1 MKYGIL
7 RKRKEDGMRLFIDK
21 DMSLVAKFGEY
32 TSAEYFHQKLG
43 YIQLPKHKED
53 ELIEIKWQ
61 SFNTELI
68 NKIEILIKEALANEQ
83 SQFEIDDVKPL
94 IDEKQRQLQEERKQR
109 RRSYDV
115 EEKLCDIMLER
126 SVK

>member
-1 MKYGIL
+1 
-7 RKRKEDGMRLFIDK
+7 MRLFIDK
-21 DMSLVAKFGEY
+21 DMNLVVKFGEY
-32 TSAEYFHQKLG
+32 TSAEYFHQKNG

-68 NKIEILIKEALANEQ
+68 NKIEILIKEALASEQ
-83 SQFEIDDVKPL
+83 SQFEVDDVKPL

>member
-1 MKYGIL
+1 
-7 RKRKEDGMRLFIDK
+7 MRLFIDK
-21 DMSLVAKFGEY
+21 DMNLVAKFGEY
-32 TSAEYFHQKLG
+32 TSAEYFHQKNG

-68 NKIEILIKEALANEQ
+68 NKIEILIKEALASEQ
-83 SQFEIDDVKPL
+83 SQFEVDDVKPL
-94 IDEKQRQLQEERKQR
+94 IDEKQRQVEEERKQR
-109 RRSYDV
+109 RQSYDV
-115 EEKLCDIMLER
+115 EEKLCEIMLER

>member
-1 MKYGIL
+1 
-7 RKRKEDGMRLFIDK
+7 MRLFIDK
-21 DMSLVAKFGEY
+21 DMNLVAKFGEY
-32 TSAEYFHQKLG
+32 TSAEYFHQKNG

-68 NKIEILIKEALANEQ
+68 NKIEILIKEALASEQ
-83 SQFEIDDVKPL
+83 SQFEVDDVKPL
-94 IDEKQRQLQEERKQR
+94 IDEKQRQVEEERKQR

-126 SVK
+126 AANE

>member
-1 MKYGIL
+1 
-7 RKRKEDGMRLFIDK
+7 MRLFIDK
-21 DMSLVAKFGEY
+21 DMNLVAKFGEY

-43 YIQLPKHKED
+43 YIQLPKYKED

-61 SFNTELI
+61 SFTTEMV
-68 NKIEILIKEALANEQ
+68 NNIEILIKEALANEQ
-83 SQFEIDDVKPL
+83 SQFETDDVKAL
-94 IDEKQRQLQEERKQR
+94 IEEKQRQVQEERKQR
-109 RRSYDV
+109 RQSYDV

>member
-1 MKYGIL
+1 
-7 RKRKEDGMRLFIDK
+7 MRLFIDK
-21 DMSLVAKFGEY
+21 DMNLVAKFGEY
-32 TSAEYFHQKLG
+32 TSAEYFHQKNG

-83 SQFEIDDVKPL
+83 SQFEVDDVKPL

-126 SVK
+126 SVR

>member
-1 MKYGIL
+1 
-7 RKRKEDGMRLFIDK
+7 MRAFIDK
-21 DMSLVAKFGEY
+21 DMNLVVKFGEY
-32 TSAEYFHQKLG
+32 TSAEYFHQKFG

-68 NKIEILIKEALANEQ
+68 NKIEILIKEALASEQ
-83 SQFEIDDVKPL
+83 SQFEVDDVKPL
-94 IDEKQRQLQEERKQR
+94 IDEKRRQLQEERKQR

-126 SVK
+126 AANE

>member
-1 MKYGIL
+1 
-7 RKRKEDGMRLFIDK
+7 MRLFIDK
-21 DMSLVAKFGEY
+21 DMNLVAKFGEY
-32 TSAEYFHQKLG
+32 TSAEYFHQKNG

-53 ELIEIKWQ
+53 EMIEIKWQ
-61 SFNTELI
+61 SFSIELI
-68 NKIEILIKEALANEQ
+68 NIIEILIKEVLANEQ
-83 SQFEIDDVKPL
+83 RQFETDDVKEL

>member
-1 MKYGIL
+1 
-7 RKRKEDGMRLFIDK
+7 MRLFSDK
-21 DMSLVAKFGEY
+21 DMNLVAKFGEY
-32 TSAEYFHQKLG
+32 TSAEYFHQKNG

-61 SFNTELI
+61 SFNTKLI
-68 NKIEILIKEALANEQ
+68 NKIEILIKEALTSEQ
-83 SQFEIDDVKPL
+83 SQFEVDDVKPL
-94 IDEKQRQLQEERKQR
+94 IDEKQRQVEEERKQR
-109 RRSYDV
+109 RQSYDV

>member
-1 MKYGIL
+1 
-7 RKRKEDGMRLFIDK
+7 MRLFIDK
-21 DMSLVAKFGEY
+21 NMNLVAKFGEY

-43 YIQLPKHKED
+43 YIQLPKYKED

-68 NKIEILIKEALANEQ
+68 NKIEISVKEILASEQ
-83 SQFEIDDVKPL
+83 NQFELEDVQAL

-109 RRSYDV
+109 RQSYDV

>member
-1 MKYGIL
+1 
-7 RKRKEDGMRLFIDK
+7 MRLFIDK
-21 DMSLVAKFGEY
+21 DMSLVVKFGEY

-68 NKIEILIKEALANEQ
+68 NKIEIMIKEALASEQ
-83 SQFEIDDVKPL
+83 SQFEVDDIKPL
-94 IDEKQRQLQEERKQR
+94 IDEKQRQVEEERKQR
-109 RRSYDV
+109 RQSYDV

>member
-1 MKYGIL
+1 
-7 RKRKEDGMRLFIDK
+7 MRLFIDK
-21 DMSLVAKFGEY
+21 DMSLVVKFGEY
-32 TSAEYFHQKLG
+32 TSAEYFHQKNG

-61 SFNTELI
+61 SFNTKLI
-68 NKIEILIKEALANEQ
+68 NKIEILIKEVLENEQ
-83 SQFEIDDVKPL
+83 SQFETGDVKAL
-94 IDEKQRQLQEERKQR
+94 IDEKQRQVEEERKQR

-126 SVK
+126 AANE

>member
-1 MKYGIL
+1 
-7 RKRKEDGMRLFIDK
+7 MRLFIDK
-21 DMSLVAKFGEY
+21 DTSLVVKFGEY

-61 SFNTELI
+61 SFNTEVI
-68 NKIEILIKEALANEQ
+68 NKIEVLIKETLAGEQ
-83 SQFEIDDVKPL
+83 SQFELDDVKTL
-94 IDEKQRQLQEERKQR
+94 IKEKQRQIQEERKQR
-109 RRSYDV
+109 RQSYDV

>member
-1 MKYGIL
+1 
-7 RKRKEDGMRLFIDK
+7 MRLFIDK
-21 DMSLVAKFGEY
+21 DMNLVAKFGEY

-43 YIQLPKHKED
+43 YVQLPKYKED

-61 SFNTELI
+61 SFNTEII
-68 NKIEILIKEALANEQ
+68 NKIEVLIKDVLASEQ
-83 SQFEIDDVKPL
+83 NQFEIDDVKTL
-94 IDEKQRQLQEERKQR
+94 IKEKQRQIQEERKQR
-109 RRSYDV
+109 RQSYDV

>member
-1 MKYGIL
+1 
-7 RKRKEDGMRLFIDK
+7 MRLFIDK
-21 DMSLVAKFGEY
+21 DMNLVAKFGEY

-43 YIQLPKHKED
+43 YIQLPKYKED

-61 SFNTELI
+61 RFSIELI
-68 NKIEILIKEALANEQ
+68 NKIEISIKEILANEQ
-83 SQFEIDDVKPL
+83 KQFELDNVKVL

-109 RRSYDV
+109 RQSYDV

>member
-1 MKYGIL
+1 
-7 RKRKEDGMRLFIDK
+7 MRLFIDK
-21 DMSLVAKFGEY
+21 DMNLVAKFGEY
-32 TSAEYFHQKLG
+32 TSAEYFHQKNG

-68 NKIEILIKEALANEQ
+68 NKIEILIKEALASEQ
-83 SQFEIDDVKPL
+83 SQFEVDDVKPL
-94 IDEKQRQLQEERKQR
+94 IDEKQRQVEEERKQR

-126 SVK
+126 SVE

>member
-1 MKYGIL
+1 
-7 RKRKEDGMRLFIDK
+7 MRLFIDK
-21 DMSLVAKFGEY
+21 DMSLVVKFGEY
-32 TSAEYFHQKLG
+32 TSAEYFHQKNG

-68 NKIEILIKEALANEQ
+68 NKIEILIKEALASEQ
-83 SQFEIDDVKPL
+83 SQFEVDDVKPL

-109 RRSYDV
+109 RQSYDV

-126 SVK
+126 AANE

>member
-1 MKYGIL
+1 
-7 RKRKEDGMRLFIDK
+7 MRLFIDK
-21 DMSLVAKFGEY
+21 DMNLVAKFGEY
-32 TSAEYFHQKLG
+32 TSAEYFHQKNG

-68 NKIEILIKEALANEQ
+68 NKIEILIKEALASEQ
-83 SQFEIDDVKPL
+83 SQFEVDDVKPL
-94 IDEKQRQLQEERKQR
+94 IDEKQRQVEEERKQR

>member
-1 MKYGIL
+1 
-7 RKRKEDGMRLFIDK
+7 MRLFIDK
-21 DMSLVAKFGEY
+21 DMNLVVKFGEY
-32 TSAEYFHQKLG
+32 TSAEYFHQKNG

-61 SFNTELI
+61 SFNTKLI

-83 SQFEIDDVKPL
+83 SQFEVDDLKPL
-94 IDEKQRQLQEERKQR
+94 IDEKQRQVEEERKQR

>member
-1 MKYGIL
+1 
-7 RKRKEDGMRLFIDK
+7 MRLFIDK
-21 DMSLVAKFGEY
+21 DTSLVVKFGEY

-43 YIQLPKHKED
+43 YIQLPKYKED

-61 SFNTELI
+61 SFNTEII
-68 NKIEILIKEALANEQ
+68 NKIEVLIKDVLASEQ
-83 SQFEIDDVKPL
+83 NQFEIDDVKTL
-94 IDEKQRQLQEERKQR
+94 IKEKQRQIQEERKQR
-109 RRSYDV
+109 RQSYDV

>member
-1 MKYGIL
+1 
-7 RKRKEDGMRLFIDK
+7 MRAFIDK
-21 DMSLVAKFGEY
+21 DMNLVVKFGEY
-32 TSAEYFHQKLG
+32 TSAEYFHQKFG

-83 SQFEIDDVKPL
+83 SKFEVDDVKPL

>member
-1 MKYGIL
+1 
-7 RKRKEDGMRLFIDK
+7 MRLFIDK
-21 DMSLVAKFGEY
+21 DMSLVVKFGEY

-61 SFNTELI
+61 SFNTKLI
-68 NKIEILIKEALANEQ
+68 NKIEILIKEALTSEQ
-83 SQFEIDDVKPL
+83 SQFEVDDVKPL
-94 IDEKQRQLQEERKQR
+94 IDEKQRQVEEERKQR
-109 RRSYDV
+109 RQSYDV

-126 SVK
+126 AANE

>member
-1 MKYGIL
+1 
-7 RKRKEDGMRLFIDK
+7 MRLFIDK
-21 DMSLVAKFGEY
+21 DMNLVVKFGEY

-61 SFNTELI
+61 SFNTEVI
-68 NKIEILIKEALANEQ
+68 NKIEILVKEALANEQ
-83 SQFEIDDVKPL
+83 SQFEIDDVKAV

-109 RRSYDV
+109 RQSYDV

>member
-1 MKYGIL
+1 
-7 RKRKEDGMRLFIDK
+7 MRLFIDK
-21 DMSLVAKFGEY
+21 DMNLVAKFGEY
-32 TSAEYFHQKLG
+32 TSAEYFHQKNG

-61 SFNTELI
+61 SFNTKLI
-68 NKIEILIKEALANEQ
+68 NKIEILIKEALASEQ
-83 SQFEIDDVKPL
+83 SQFEVDDVKPL
-94 IDEKQRQLQEERKQR
+94 IDEKQRQVEEERKQR

-115 EEKLCDIMLER
+115 EEKLCEIMLER

>member
-1 MKYGIL
+1 
-7 RKRKEDGMRLFIDK
+7 MRLFIDK
-21 DMSLVAKFGEY
+21 NKNLVAKFGEY

-43 YIQLPKHKED
+43 YIQLPKYKED

-68 NKIEILIKEALANEQ
+68 NKIEISVKEILASEQ
-83 SQFEIDDVKPL
+83 KQFELDDVKAL

-109 RRSYDV
+109 RQSYDV

>member
-1 MKYGIL
+1 
-7 RKRKEDGMRLFIDK
+7 MRLFIDK
-21 DMSLVAKFGEY
+21 DMNLVAKFGEY
-32 TSAEYFHQKLG
+32 TSAEYFHQKNG

-68 NKIEILIKEALANEQ
+68 NKIEILIKEALTSEQ
-83 SQFEIDDVKPL
+83 SQFEVDDVKPL

>member
-1 MKYGIL
+1 
-7 RKRKEDGMRLFIDK
+7 MRAFIDK
-21 DMSLVAKFGEY
+21 DMNLVVKFGEY
-32 TSAEYFHQKLG
+32 TSAEYFHQKFG

-83 SQFEIDDVKPL
+83 SKFEVDDVKPL

-126 SVK
+126 AANE

>member
-1 MKYGIL
+1 MN
-7 RKRKEDGMRLFIDK
+7 
-21 DMSLVAKFGEY
+21 LVAKFGEY

-43 YIQLPKHKED
+43 YIQLPKYKED

-68 NKIEILIKEALANEQ
+68 NKIEISVKEILASEQ
-83 SQFEIDDVKPL
+83 NQFELDDVKAL

-109 RRSYDV
+109 RQSYDV

>member
-1 MKYGIL
+1 
-7 RKRKEDGMRLFIDK
+7 MRLFIDK
-21 DMSLVAKFGEY
+21 DMNLVAKFGEY

-68 NKIEILIKEALANEQ
+68 NKIEILIKEALASEQ
-83 SQFEIDDVKPL
+83 SQFEVDDVKPL

-126 SVK
+126 SVR

>member
-1 MKYGIL
+1 
-7 RKRKEDGMRLFIDK
+7 MRLFIDK
-21 DMSLVAKFGEY
+21 DMNLVAKFGEY
-32 TSAEYFHQKLG
+32 TSAEYFHQKNG

-61 SFNTELI
+61 TFNTELI
-68 NKIEILIKEALANEQ
+68 NKIEILIKEALASEQ
-83 SQFEIDDVKPL
+83 SQFEVDDVKPL

>member
-1 MKYGIL
+1 
-7 RKRKEDGMRLFIDK
+7 MRLFIDK

-68 NKIEILIKEALANEQ
+68 NKIEILIKEALTTEQ
-83 SQFEIDDVKPL
+83 RQFEIDDVKPL